1 MKKKKKVY
9 ISGSMSKLPREEYMA
24 HFAKAEKELRAAGYA
39 TVNPARFLV
48 CKYRWL
54 YRIVGYRLTLLYDLW
69 RLSRCDLIYKIPGWR
84 ESRGAQIESAWA
96 WNTHMWALPPKL
108 RARIDKRVAK
118 FIEKR
123 KPNPKDTPA
132 PPTPAPRKILSL
144 KAMSLG
150 KHGERLPEPEC
161 DYGKETDSDGC

>member
-1 MKKKKKVY
+1 
-9 ISGSMSKLPREEYMA
+9 MSKLPREEYMA
-24 HFAKAEKELRAAGYA
+24 HFAKAEKELCDAGYA

-48 CKYRWL
+48 CKYEWL
-54 YRIVGYRLTLLYDLW
+54 YRLLGYRLTLLYDLW

-118 FIEKR
+118 FIEKP
-123 KPNPKDTPA
+123 KPTDTPA
-132 PPTPAPRKILSL
+132 APTPAPRKVLSL
-144 KAMSLG
+144 RAMSME
-150 KHGERLPEPEC
+150 KQRARMPEPEC
-161 DYGKETDSDGC
+161 DYGKKTDSYGC